1 MLLETLLTK
10 TFFMEDFFL
19 LELKKLFLVKL
30 LVLFLVK
37 LLVLVLLLFR
47 LLVDFSEKKVKLSS
61 ERVKE
66 KRIK

>member
-19 LELKKLFLVKL
+19 LELKKLFLV
-30 LVLFLVK
+30 LVK

>member
-19 LELKKLFLVKL
+19 LELKLFLVKL